1 MGNKSFLERNTI
13 IFDMDGTLIDSIGI
27 WNQVDC
33 ALMAAMGGPAEEE
46 MAVGRRRDDFL
57 SAHGDDENPYLS
69 YCLFLARHCG
79 CSWSGEEVFR
89 KRYEISRNF
98 LIHQVDYKKGAP
110 EVIQK
115 LKSLGKTLV
124 IATTTKRAN
133 MDIYR
138 SLNENIRAKA
148 PLDACFTAIYTR
160 EDVSSIKPSPEVHEK
175 LMADLGK
182 TKDDCFIF
190 EDSLAGMQAAGA
202 AGIPAGAIYD
212 RYSEKDRETIRQLAC
227 AWYDGWDEVL
237 EEIEKLSN

>member
-1 MGNKSFLERNTI
+1 
-13 IFDMDGTLIDSIGI
+13 MDGTLIDSIGI

-69 YCLFLARHCG
+69 YCLFLAKRCG
-79 CSWSGEEVFR
+79 CSWSGEEVLR
-89 KRYEISRNF
+89 KRYEISRDF

-110 EVIQK
+110 EVIK
-115 LKSLGKTLV
+115 RLHALGKTLV

-138 SLNENIRAKA
+138 HLNENIRRKA
-148 PLDACFTAIYTR
+148 PLDRYFTVIYTR

-175 LMADLGK
+175 LMKNLGVK
-182 TKDDCFIF
+182 REDCFIF
-190 EDSLAGMQAAGA
+190 EDSLAGVEAAEA
-202 AGIPAGAIYD
+202 AGIPVGVMYD
-212 RYSEKDRETIRQLAC
+212 RYSEGDREKLQEMGSC
-227 AWYDGWDEVL
+227 WYNSWQDVL
-237 EEIEKLSN
+237 EELSK

>member
-1 MGNKSFLERNTI
+1 MENKSFLERNTI
-13 IFDMDGTLIDSIGI
+13 IFDMDGTLIDSIGV

-33 ALMAAMGGPAEEE
+33 ALMATMGGPAEEE

-69 YCLFLARHCG
+69 YCLFLARRCG
-79 CSWSGEEVFR
+79 CSWSGEEVLR
-89 KRYEISRNF
+89 KRYEISRDF

-182 TKDDCFIF
+182 TREDCFIF
-190 EDSLAGMQAAGA
+190 EDSLAGMQAAKA

-212 RYSEKDRETIRQLAC
+212 RYSEKDRETIRQLSA
-227 AWYDGWDEVL
+227 AWYDGWDKVL
-237 EEIEKLSN
+237 EEIEKLTN